1 METIY
6 IVIVAFLLILAVFD
20 LFVGVSNDAVNFL
33 QSAIGAKAAR
43 FRTVLIVAS
52 VGVAVGAMM
61 SAGMMDVARHG
72 IMHPVNYSFHEVMV
86 VFLAVMVTDVI
97 ILDVFNTLG
106 LPTSTTVSLVF
117 DLLGGT
123 FILALVKMAGD
134 PTLALSDLLN
144 SDKALS
150 VIVAIFVSVAIAF
163 VCGVLV
169 QWLSRIIFT
178 FRTKNHK
185 VAESVFG
192 GISFAILAYFV
203 FIKGLSKSPV
213 FATDAKVWID
223 ANTTM
228 LLGAVFAAATLLSYL
243 LLLMRVSVFRLVVL
257 MGTFALAMAFAGN
270 DLVNF
275 IGVPLAG
282 LSSYQDWASHGAGN
296 VDTFMMGSLMESAKS
311 PFLYLMIAG
320 GVMIFAMATSKKA
333 QNVVKTSVDLSRQD
347 ESDEMFGT
355 SRAARSIVRATQE
368 CGQFLVRYLP
378 KGMMQ
383 RIDSRFNKEEVVL
396 KDGAAFDMVRA
407 AVNLVLA
414 SVLIVIGTN
423 FKLPLST
430 TYVTFMVAMGT
441 SLADRAWS
449 RESAVFR
456 VTGVLSVIGGWF
468 VTAGVA
474 FATCALVCLT
484 IYFGG
489 FIAMFA
495 FMALAVFLLIRSNI
509 QFARKAKKASPE
521 DASFKLMMRSRD
533 PEIVWDVLCKHVSR
547 TQSGTCEFALDQYND
562 IVESFSDQ
570 NLRGLRRVHRALN
583 DKLDELTKIRRRE
596 FLALRRS
603 PSQISLERN
612 TWFHLGFNSNQ
623 QYIYCLKRMLDPAK
637 EHVDNNFTPLPQSY
651 RDEFEPMRQRINDLM
666 KTTAQ
671 MLDTRRFDRYRETML
686 EADSCKN
693 TLSVYRKRH
702 IDRMQRSTN
711 SAEYKVSLIYLNI
724 LQESQ
729 ELLSIMRHQLRA
741 GKKLLKPDE
750 EEVLVDF

>member
-117 DLLGGT
+117 ELLGGT

-203 FIKGLSKSPV
+203 FIKGLSKSPL
-213 FATDAKVWID
+213 FAADAKAWID

-320 GVMIFAMATSKKA
+320 GIMIFAMATSKKA

-509 QFARKAKKASPE
+509 QYARKAKKASPE

-570 NLRGLRRVHRALN
+570 SLRGLRRVHRALN

>member
-228 LLGAVFAAATLLSYL
+228 LLGAVFAATTLLSYL

-282 LSSYQDWASHGAGN
+282 LSSYQDWVSHGAGN

-320 GVMIFAMATSKKA
+320 GIMIFAMATSKKA

-603 PSQISLERN
+603 PTQISLERN

>member
-282 LSSYQDWASHGAGN
+282 LSSYQDWVSHGAGN

-509 QFARKAKKASPE
+509 QYARKAKKASPE

-711 SAEYKVSLIYLNI
+711 SAEYNVSLIYLNI

>member
-33 QSAIGAKAAR
+33 RSAIGAKAAR

-282 LSSYQDWASHGAGN
+282 LSSYQDWVSHGAGN

-320 GVMIFAMATSKKA
+320 GIMIFAMATSKKA

-509 QFARKAKKASPE
+509 QYARKAKKASPE

-603 PSQISLERN
+603 PTQISLERN

>member
-282 LSSYQDWASHGAGN
+282 LSSYQDWVSHGAGN

-603 PSQISLERN
+603 PAQISLERN

>member
-72 IMHPVNYSFHEVMV
+72 IMHPVNYTFHEVMV

-117 DLLGGT
+117 ELLGGT
-123 FILALVKMAGD
+123 FVLALVKMAGD
-134 PTLALSDLLN
+134 PSLELSGLLN

-203 FIKGLSKSPV
+203 FIKGLSKSPL
-213 FATDAKVWID
+213 FAADAKVWID

-282 LSSYQDWASHGAGN
+282 LSSYQDWVSHGAGN

-320 GVMIFAMATSKKA
+320 GIMIFAMATSKKA

-509 QFARKAKKASPE
+509 QYARKAKKASPE

-570 NLRGLRRVHRALN
+570 SLRGLRRVHRALN

>member
-134 PTLALSDLLN
+134 PTLELSDLLN

-282 LSSYQDWASHGAGN
+282 LSSYQDWVSHGAGN

-320 GVMIFAMATSKKA
+320 GIMIFAMATSKKA

-383 RIDSRFNKEEVVL
+383 RIDSRFNKEEIVL

-702 IDRMQRSTN
+702 IDRMQRSAN
-711 SAEYKVSLIYLNI
+711 SAEYNVSLIYLNI

>member
-117 DLLGGT
+117 ELLGGT

-134 PTLALSDLLN
+134 PTLQLSDLLN

-203 FIKGLSKSPV
+203 FIQGLSKSPL
-213 FATDAKVWID
+213 FAADAKAWID

-282 LSSYQDWASHGAGN
+282 LSSYQDWVSHGAGN

-320 GVMIFAMATSKKA
+320 GIMIFAMATSKKA

-509 QFARKAKKASPE
+509 QYARKAKKASPE

-570 NLRGLRRVHRALN
+570 SLRGLRRVHRALN

>member
-228 LLGAVFAAATLLSYL
+228 LLGAVFAATTLLSYL

-282 LSSYQDWASHGAGN
+282 LSSYQDWVSHGAGN

-320 GVMIFAMATSKKA
+320 GIMIFAMATSKKA

-603 PSQISLERN
+603 PAQISLERN

-711 SAEYKVSLIYLNI
+711 SAEYNVSLIYLNI

>member
-52 VGVAVGAMM
+52 VGVAVGAIM

-72 IMHPVNYSFHEVMV
+72 IMHPVNYSFYEVMV

-117 DLLGGT
+117 ELLGGT

-320 GVMIFAMATSKKA
+320 GIMIFAMATSKKA

-509 QFARKAKKASPE
+509 QYARKAKKASPE

-711 SAEYKVSLIYLNI
+711 SAEYNVSLIYLNI

>member
-282 LSSYQDWASHGAGN
+282 LSSYQDWVSHGAGN

-509 QFARKAKKASPE
+509 QYARKAKKASPE

-603 PSQISLERN
+603 PTQISLERN

-711 SAEYKVSLIYLNI
+711 SAEYNVSLIYLNI